1 MSERILFKG
10 VEAVA
15 EAAIKAGCRYF
26 FGYPITP
33 QNETPEY
40 MSKRLP
46 QVGGVFLQGESETA
60 SINMVMGASAA
71 GARVM
76 TTTSSPGFSL
86 MVEGISYL
94 SGMELPCVI
103 ANIMRGGPGLG
114 NIAPAQSDYFQATK
128 GGGHG
133 DYRNIVFGP
142 STVKELVDLTVLAFD
157 LADKYRNPVVL
168 LADGALG
175 QMMEPVVL
183 PEEVKLENLPNKPW
197 ALTGALGREKNLAM
211 AFEMVPEKL
220 EEINWR
226 LQKKYDQ
233 IIKEEVRWE
242 EYYTD
247 DAEYIIVAFG
257 TSGRITKSAVKAL
270 REEKVPVGLVR
281 PITLW
286 PFPYGILVELVPQVE
301 AFLVVEMS
309 AGQMVE
315 DVRLAV
321 GDRRPVFFYGRP
333 GGMVPT
339 PKDIV
344 QKVKET
350 MSLLDF

>member
-1 MSERILFKG
+1 MSNKVLFKG
-10 VEAVA
+10 VEAIA

-46 QVGGVFLQGESETA
+46 QVGGVYLQGESEIA

-86 MVEGISYL
+86 MVEGISYM

-103 ANIMRGGPGLG
+103 ANITRGGPGLG

-133 DYRNIVFGP
+133 DYKNIVFGP
-142 STVKELVDLTVLAFD
+142 STVQEIVDLTFLSFD
-157 LADKYRNPVVL
+157 LADKYRNPVII
-168 LADGALG
+168 LADGLLG
-175 QMMEPVVL
+175 QMMEPVVFPAEIKPEDL
-183 PEEVKLENLPNKPW
+183 PPKPW
-197 ALTGALGREKNLAM
+197 ALTGASGRDKNLIM

-220 EEINWR
+220 EELNWK
-226 LQKKYDQ
+226 LQKKYEQ
-233 IIKEEVRWE
+233 IIKEETKWE
-242 EYYTD
+242 EYFLD
-247 DAEYIIVAFG
+247 DAEYVIVAYG
-257 TSGRITKSAVKAL
+257 TSGRIAKSAVKEL
-270 REEKVPVGLVR
+270 REEKIPVGLLR

-286 PFPYGILVELVPQVE
+286 PFPYDVLVEIVPQVE

-333 GGMVPT
+333 GGTVPT
-339 PKDIV
+339 PIDIV
-344 QKVKET
+344 QKFKET